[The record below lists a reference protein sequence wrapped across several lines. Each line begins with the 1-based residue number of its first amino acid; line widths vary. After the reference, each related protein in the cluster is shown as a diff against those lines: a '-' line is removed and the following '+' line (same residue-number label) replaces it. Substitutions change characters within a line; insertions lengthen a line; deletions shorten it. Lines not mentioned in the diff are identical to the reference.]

1 MKIQTLFIRVMP
13 ADKDRGYILL
23 AGYDAQLVQTSCAY
37 QSSLSDVS
45 RKYLDESIARLQV
58 KFDAVE
64 VRDVTALQVQRKLQK
79 MFDEALTPLPPKVKK
94 VKDEDED

>member
-1 MKIQTLFIRVMP
+1 MKIQTLFIRIMP

-45 RKYLDESIARLQV
+45 RQYLDESIARLQA
-58 KFDAVE
+58 KFDAAE
-64 VRDVTALQVQRKLQK
+64 VRDVTALAVQRKLQK
-79 MFDEALTPLPPKVKK
+79 LFGEALTPLPPKAKK
-94 VKDEDED
+94 VVE